1 MRNNQNSAR
10 ENVKCN
16 TFDSITIVERK
27 IFPKWSFQQTLNK
40 WIEVRHISCQVKF
53 LGKKRQK

>member
-10 ENVKCN
+10 ENDKCN
-16 TFDSITIVERK
+16 TFDSITILERK
-27 IFPKWSFQQTLNK
+27 IFSKWSFQQTLNK
-40 WIEVRHISCQVKF
+40 WIEVRHIYCQVKF